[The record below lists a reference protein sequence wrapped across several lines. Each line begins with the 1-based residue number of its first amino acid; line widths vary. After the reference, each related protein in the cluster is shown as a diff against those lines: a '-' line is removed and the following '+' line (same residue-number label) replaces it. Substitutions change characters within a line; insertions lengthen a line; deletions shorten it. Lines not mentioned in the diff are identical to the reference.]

1 MAYAAT
7 VTITR
12 KGNDYVVTISETE
25 AAAGSEA
32 TITGLPVRGR
42 VLRQIC
48 SLTAGTGTTVDPK
61 LTLTSGGT
69 GVNIVVENDTAAANV
84 DNVSDPAIPFANTDA
99 VMYHK
104 SVVDADTDN
113 SITTVYYISG
123 GSPATGW

>member
-7 VTITR
+7 VTLTR

-32 TITGLPVRGR
+32 TITGLPIKGR
-42 VLRQIC
+42 VQRQIC
-48 SLTAGTGTTVDPK
+48 SLTAGTATTVDPK

-69 GVNIVVENDTAAANV
+69 GVNIVVENGTAGANI
-84 DNVSDPAIPFANTDA
+84 DNVSDPAIPFANTGPS
-99 VMYHK
+99 MYHK

-113 SITTVYYISG
+113 SVTTVYYITG
-123 GSPATGW
+123 GTPVTGW

>member
-7 VTITR
+7 VTLTR
-12 KGNDYVVTISETE
+12 KGNDYVVTISETD

-32 TITGLPVRGR
+32 TIEGLPITGR
-42 VLRQIC
+42 VQRQMC

-69 GVNIVVENDTAAANV
+69 GVNIVVENGSASANV
-84 DNVSDPAIPFANTDA
+84 DNVSSPAVPFANTDA
-99 VMYHK
+99 VMYHM

-123 GSPATGW
+123 GTPATGW